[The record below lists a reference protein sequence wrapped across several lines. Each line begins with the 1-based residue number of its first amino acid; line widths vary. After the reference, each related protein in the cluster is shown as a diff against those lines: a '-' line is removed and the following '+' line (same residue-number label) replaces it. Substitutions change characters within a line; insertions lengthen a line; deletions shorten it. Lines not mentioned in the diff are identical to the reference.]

1 MEEDY
6 AAALAQTSALLIEAI
21 QQHHDLL
28 EDALQI
34 DTIVK
39 GYLQKIGQAVT
50 QQLLTDACNQLA
62 DRARQQ
68 GLSGDENLTISVTT
82 LFGEVR
88 LPSPYLRNRA
98 TGHTA
103 RPVYDALGIG
113 NGSRTPALERAL
125 TDFGAE
131 QSFGRA
137 AERFEEHYGFSIH
150 RDRLRRTTQCRARQ
164 LQAYL
169 RHRLTQERA
178 AYDTPLAERP
188 GEDVILVEL
197 DGSLVRTGWLVP
209 VGGEEVTAK
218 RHLPR
223 QRREEAWRE
232 VRVGL
237 AREVESSQKRY
248 VARMSDYSTVCAD
261 LFSVAVERGLSK
273 GSEVISVS
281 DGGNG
286 LRDRLRVVFPGLRY
300 LLDLPHLRQN
310 LYETAEDLSLEGID
324 RPLWVQEI
332 VSGLWEGDQAGVF
345 ARLDQLVEEGSD
357 RARQLVGFLRR
368 FSDSLDY
375 AGFSDRD
382 WPLGSG
388 EIESAH
394 RSIPQQRLK
403 LPGAWWRPDNVEPML
418 ALRIVRANR
427 WWGDFWEWEQ
437 QQRKVP

>member
-6 AAALAQTSALLIEAI
+6 VAAIAQTSLLLIPLI
-21 QQHHDLL
+21 QHHHDLI

-34 DTIVK
+34 DVIVK
-39 GYLQKIGQAVT
+39 GYLQKIGQVVT
-50 QQLLTDACNQLA
+50 QRLLAEACNQLA
-62 DRARQQ
+62 DRARKQ
-68 GLSGDENLTISVTT
+68 GISGDENLTISVTT
-82 LFGEVR
+82 LFGEVT

-98 TGHTA
+98 TGQTA
-103 RPVYDALGIG
+103 RPVYDALGLG
-113 NGSRTPALERAL
+113 NGSRTPALERSL

-150 RDRLRRTTQCRARQ
+150 KDRIRRTTQRRARQ
-164 LQAYL
+164 SQAYL
-169 RHRLTQERA
+169 QHRLTQERA
-178 AYDTPLAERP
+178 AYDEPLAERP
-188 GEDVILVEL
+188 GVDVILVEL

-209 VGGEEVTAK
+209 AGGEEVTAK
-218 RHLPR
+218 RKLPR
-223 QRREEAWRE
+223 QHREEAWRE

-237 AREVESSQKRY
+237 ARDVESSEKRY

-286 LRDRLRVVFPGLRY
+286 LRDRLRAVFPGLRY
-300 LLDLPHLRQN
+300 LLDLPHLRSH
-310 LYETAEDLSLEGID
+310 LYETASELCLDDAD
-324 RPLWVQEI
+324 RGLWVKELMD
-332 VSGLWEGDQAGVF
+332 GLWSGAQAGVF
-345 ARLDQLVEEGSD
+345 ERLDQLVVEGSD
-357 RARQLVGFLRR
+357 RARQLVAFLRR

-375 AGFSDRD
+375 AGFSDRG

-394 RSIPQQRLK
+394 RYIPQQRLK

-427 WWGDFWEWEQ
+427 WWGDFWDWEQ
-437 QQRKVP
+437 QQRKVA

>member
-6 AAALAQTSALLIEAI
+6 VTAIAQTSALLVPLI
-21 QQHHDLL
+21 QQHHDLI
-28 EDALQI
+28 EEALQI
-34 DTIVK
+34 DVIVK
-39 GYLQKIGQAVT
+39 GCLQKIGQAVI
-50 QQLLTDACNQLA
+50 QQLLTDVCNQLA
-62 DRARQQ
+62 DRARKQ
-68 GLSGDENLTISVTT
+68 GISGDENLTISVTT
-82 LFGEVR
+82 LFGEVI

-98 TGHTA
+98 TGQTA
-103 RPVYDALGIG
+103 RPIYDALGLG
-113 NGSRTPALERAL
+113 NESRTPALERAL
-125 TDFGAE
+125 TDFGSE

-137 AERFEEHYGFSIH
+137 AERFEEHYGFAIH
-150 RDRLRRTTQCRARQ
+150 RDSLRRITQRRARQ
-164 LQAYL
+164 SQTYLQ
-169 RHRLTQERA
+169 HRLTQERA
-178 AYDTPLAERP
+178 AYDEPLSERP
-188 GEDVILVEL
+188 GADVILVEL

-209 VGGEEVTAK
+209 AGGEEVTAK
-218 RHLPR
+218 RNLPR
-223 QRREEAWRE
+223 QHREEAWRE

-237 AREVESSQKRY
+237 SRRLEEKEKRY
-248 VARMSDYSTVCAD
+248 VARMSDYTAVCAD

-286 LRDRLRVVFPGLRY
+286 LRDRLRAVFPGLRY
-300 LLDLPHLRQN
+300 LLDLPHLCQN
-310 LYETAEDLSLEGID
+310 LYETAEELSLEAAD
-324 RPLWVQEI
+324 RPLWVKEI

-345 ARLDQLVEEGSD
+345 ERLDQIVEEGSD

-375 AGFSDRD
+375 AGFSERG

-394 RSIPQQRLK
+394 RYIPQQRLK

-427 WWGDFWEWEQ
+427 WWGDFWDWEQ
-437 QQRKVP
+437 QQRKVA